1 MAAAVRSLRA
11 DAELVAFLGPA
22 VATQR
27 SSASFSDIGLEP
39 AVARAGR
46 PFHRRIGLTAT
57 AERAAASDVGSGV
70 SSGGVLPRHGVTP
83 AGHEGKH
90 RCAMTIQPVT
100 HGKRHGCAP
109 HRALTPPAISWG
121 HRLEGGTAW
130 PDVRKA
136 RAGGRGPGGRARVC
150 ALAIMTTAAVAL
162 MCGCGTVQASAG
174 ATPESGNAV
183 TPAVTL
189 PPGVMSAT
197 QACRL
202 VTGREPRGFFTHIE
216 QVHLVLTTYAKG
228 EPVESQGDISTGMA
242 PRTLVWV
249 VEVHARAIHWNHS
262 APALAPSAATAQ
274 AHAVPLYTDYSV
286 VINARTGYGSDAGE
300 CSCWPLPLRQAGTL
314 ISLPADC

>member
-1 MAAAVRSLRA
+1 
-11 DAELVAFLGPA
+11 
-22 VATQR
+22 
-27 SSASFSDIGLEP
+27 
-39 AVARAGR
+39 
-46 PFHRRIGLTAT
+46 
-57 AERAAASDVGSGV
+57 
-70 SSGGVLPRHGVTP
+70 
-83 AGHEGKH
+83 
-90 RCAMTIQPVT
+90 MTIQFVT
-100 HGKRHGCAP
+100 RGRSHGCGQ
-109 HRALTPPAISWG
+109 R
-121 HRLEGGTAW
+121 R
-130 PDVRKA
+130 
-136 RAGGRGPGGRARVC
+136 
-150 ALAIMTTAAVAL
+150 ALAIMTAAGVAL
-162 MCGCGTVQASAG
+162 MCGCGAAQAPAG
-174 ATPESGNAV
+174 ATPRSGHAV
-183 TPAVTL
+183 TSAGTL
-189 PPGVMSAT
+189 PPSVMPAGVMPAA

-202 VTGREPRGFFTHIE
+202 VTGREPRGFFTDIE